1 MIRIWISNK
10 NRDRIESE
18 FLADARNAPTG
29 LFHTLAKEEVRNLLD
44 ETCPALY
51 RCLYHDDTEHTVNEG
66 EVQRL
71 LLADRSALQDYIQQS
86 GIIRKRKKKLLSE
99 AFQYENL
106 SKRKVLNTILQLME
120 DRKSIV

>member
-10 NRDRIESE
+10 NRDRIERE

-44 ETCPALY
+44 EVCPVLY
-51 RCLYHDDTEHTVNEG
+51 RSLYHDDAEHTVNEA

-71 LLADRSALQDYIQQS
+71 LLISGSPGLSGSVKRSFYLRLS
-86 GIIRKRKKKLLSE
+86 GMKIFLSGR
-99 AFQYENL
+99 
-106 SKRKVLNTILQLME
+106 S
-120 DRKSIV
+120 

>member
-10 NRDRIESE
+10 NRDRIERE

-44 ETCPALY
+44 EVCPVLY
-51 RCLYHDDTEHTVNEG
+51 RCLYHDDAEHTVNEA

-71 LLADRSALQDYIQQS
+71 LLADRSALQDYIWQS
-86 GIIRKRKKKLLSE
+86 GIIRKRKKELLSE
-99 AFQYENL
+99 KIFL
-106 SKRKVLNTILQLME
+106 SGR
-120 DRKSIV
+120 S

>member
-10 NRDRIESE
+10 NRDRIERE

-44 ETCPALY
+44 EACPALY
-51 RCLYHDDTEHTVNEG
+51 RCLYHDDTEHTVNEA

-71 LLADRSALQDYIQQS
+71 LLAESVKRSFYLRLSSMKIFLS
-86 GIIRKRKKKLLSE
+86 GRS
-99 AFQYENL
+99 
-106 SKRKVLNTILQLME
+106 
-120 DRKSIV
+120 

>member
-10 NRDRIESE
+10 NRDRIERE

-44 ETCPALY
+44 EVCPVLY
-51 RCLYHDDTEHTVNEG
+51 RSLYHDDAEHTVNEA

-71 LLADRSALQDYIQQS
+71 LLADVLPFRIISGSPGLSGSVKRSFYLRLS
-86 GIIRKRKKKLLSE
+86 GMKIFLSGR
-99 AFQYENL
+99 
-106 SKRKVLNTILQLME
+106 S
-120 DRKSIV
+120 

>member
-10 NRDRIESE
+10 NRDRIERE

-44 ETCPALY
+44 EACPALY
-51 RCLYHDDTEHTVNEG
+51 RCLYHDDTEHTVNEA

-71 LLADRSALQDYIQQS
+71 LLAFRIIS
-86 GIIRKRKKKLLSE
+86 GSPGLSE
-99 AFQYENL
+99 SVKRSFYLRL
-106 SKRKVLNTILQLME
+106 SSMKIFLSGR
-120 DRKSIV
+120 S